1 MAQLYGYL
9 GIGVFHLQRV
19 RHLFFRSSGRFNRD
33 TDVTGYQIPFDGVR
47 EAINYKVMVFRYC
60 TGTQIRQFGVI
71 VLNQVVWSKVDD
83 TDVSEAVH
91 DVFRSLAVAVH
102 SATPYTFG
110 HVAF

>member
-1 MAQLYGYL
+1 MCFTY
-9 GIGVFHLQRV
+9 RECP
-19 RHLFFRSSGRFNRD
+19 HLFFRSSGRFNRD